1 MVENVEMEKARTLAM
16 LVFTLLALQMA
27 TIGRSAVYGAS
38 SPVASFTCSS
48 STPSVDEAVT
58 FDASGSYDPDGFIV
72 DYQWDFGDG
81 ATGEGVI
88 VSHKFSEPK
97 VLPVTLTV
105 RDNSGLCNSHTVII
119 VVVHH
124 VNIGLK
130 LDVQVSVGQIHF
142 NGEIAEFYIL
152 ISYLGKPVENATVNA
167 TLYFNATA
175 YANLTDSVQNVSP
188 GLYRVPYAIPLDAPA
203 GTYAMVV
210 EATKKTNCQTLYGA
224 ALATFLLSPTLTNWN
239 AWIIQLQED
248 MATIKTD
255 VGIIKT
261 SLEDIN
267 AKLVSIDGRIA
278 TIETNIG
285 IIKADADVIKL
296 QLKSVEGNIA
306 TISTVL
312 GEINGTIT
320 SIKESIAEIK
330 TSIGNIQTDISAI
343 NATIKDIN
351 GTLAIITTNIG
362 EIQINLNQI
371 NATLVSLN
379 GTTAT
384 IETSLG
390 TIQTSIEKINA
401 KIANIEGNITTI
413 NTTLGD
419 INGTLI
425 SISDDIA
432 TIKTDIGEIKISIQ
446 GLKAQAPTAIPV
458 WIILAAII
466 IVGAI
471 IAATILI
478 KRRK

>member
-1 MVENVEMEKARTLAM
+1 MVENVEMEKARILAL
-16 LVFTLLALQMA
+16 LVLTLLMLQMA
-27 TIGRSAVYGAS
+27 TINTSAIYSAS

-48 STPSVDEAVT
+48 STPSVDEAVI
-58 FDASGSYDPDGFIV
+58 FDASGSYDSDGFIV
-72 DYQWDFGDG
+72 NYLWDFGDG

-97 VLPVTLTV
+97 VAPVTLTV
-105 RDNSGLCNSHTVII
+105 KDNSGLCNSHTVII

-152 ISYLGKPVENATVNA
+152 ISYLGKLVENATVNA

-188 GLYRVPYAIPLDAPA
+188 GLYMVSYTIPLDAPA

-210 EATKKTNCQTLYGA
+210 EATKKIDCQTLYGA
-224 ALATFLLSPTLTNWN
+224 ALATFLLSPTLTSWN

-248 MATIKTD
+248 VAVIKTD
-255 VGIIKT
+255 LGIIKT
-261 SLEDIN
+261 SLEEVN

-278 TIETNIG
+278 TIETDIG
-285 IIKADADVIKL
+285 IIKADVDVIKL
-296 QLKSVEGNIA
+296 KLTSIEGNIA

-312 GEINGTIT
+312 GEINGT
-320 SIKESIAEIK
+320 
-330 TSIGNIQTDISAI
+330 
-343 NATIKDIN
+343 
-351 GTLAIITTNIG
+351 
-362 EIQINLNQI
+362 
-371 NATLVSLN
+371 
-379 GTTAT
+379 
-384 IETSLG
+384 
-390 TIQTSIEKINA
+390 
-401 KIANIEGNITTI
+401 
-413 NTTLGD
+413 
-419 INGTLI
+419 LI
-425 SISDDIA
+425 SISNDIA

-446 GLKAQAPTAIPV
+446 GLKAEAPTAIPV
-458 WIILAAII
+458 WVILVAII

-471 IAATILI
+471 IAATIILI

>member
-1 MVENVEMEKARTLAM
+1 MVENVEMEKARILAL
-16 LVFTLLALQMA
+16 LVLTLLMLQMA
-27 TIGRSAVYGAS
+27 TINTSAIYSAS

-48 STPSVDEAVT
+48 STPSVDEAVI
-58 FDASGSYDPDGFIV
+58 FDASGSYDSDGFIV
-72 DYQWDFGDG
+72 NYLWDFGDG

-105 RDNSGLCNSHTVII
+105 KDNSGLCNSHTVII

-152 ISYLGKPVENATVNA
+152 ISYLGKLVENATVNA

-188 GLYRVPYAIPLDAPA
+188 GLYMVSYTIPLDAPA

-210 EATKKTNCQTLYGA
+210 EATKKIDCQTLYGA
-224 ALATFLLSPTLTNWN
+224 ALATFLLSPTLTSWN

-248 MATIKTD
+248 VAVIKTD
-255 VGIIKT
+255 LGIIKT
-261 SLEDIN
+261 SLEEVN

-278 TIETNIG
+278 TIETDIG
-285 IIKADADVIKL
+285 IIKADVDVIKL
-296 QLKSVEGNIA
+296 KLTSIEGNIA

-312 GEINGTIT
+312 GEINGT
-320 SIKESIAEIK
+320 
-330 TSIGNIQTDISAI
+330 
-343 NATIKDIN
+343 
-351 GTLAIITTNIG
+351 
-362 EIQINLNQI
+362 
-371 NATLVSLN
+371 
-379 GTTAT
+379 
-384 IETSLG
+384 
-390 TIQTSIEKINA
+390 
-401 KIANIEGNITTI
+401 
-413 NTTLGD
+413 
-419 INGTLI
+419 LI
-425 SISDDIA
+425 SISNDIA

-446 GLKAQAPTAIPV
+446 GLKAEAPTAIPV
-458 WIILAAII
+458 WVILVAII

-471 IAATILI
+471 IAATIILI